1 MVIEMTFR
9 IELDADEVAIIGA
22 MLAKEA
28 GRYVFKLGQ
37 KDEDRITAKVLT
49 ELGHKVLSQ
58 AIAQSEEN
66 KKNEN

>member
-1 MVIEMTFR
+1 MVIEMIYK
-9 IELDADEVAIIGA
+9 IELDDVEVAIVGSMI
-22 MLAKEA
+22 AKEA

-49 ELGHKVLSQ
+49 ELGHKILSQ